1 MARGC
6 GKRPRKTA
14 KQIWIRKFVMFFL
27 YTGPGS
33 GSNATFVYFVAC
45 SDYENMCILILH
57 KGDVMHLLSTRDD
70 AD

>member
-14 KQIWIRKFVMFFL
+14 KQIWIRKIVKAFLRRIRIRIECEVRFFI
-27 YTGPGS
+27 
-33 GSNATFVYFVAC
+33 AC
-45 SDYENMCILILH
+45 SYHENMCILILH
-57 KGDVMHLLSTRDD
+57 KGGDEMHLLSTRDD